1 VISFVSILLVYRGL
15 IAKEITMRKLTWVE
29 IALGVWLIGS
39 PLALGY
45 AASRPFAVAE
55 NLLPGIFLI
64 ATSGWMLAR
73 NAGRLRGDW
82 LQELCGLWLIVGSVA
97 LTVLHSPQAALNVL
111 IVGLLVIA
119 VDLLDMWTLTRQPNA
134 IV

>member
-1 VISFVSILLVYRGL
+1 M
-15 IAKEITMRKLTWVE
+15 KKLTWVE
-29 IALGVWLIGS
+29 VALGVWLIGS

-45 AASRPFAVAE
+45 AASRPLIVAE
-55 NLLPGIFLI
+55 NLLPGLFLI

-73 NAGRLRGDW
+73 NAGRLRADW
-82 LQELCGLWLIVGSVA
+82 LQELCGLWLIIGSVA
-97 LTVLHSPQAALNVL
+97 LLVFELPRAALNVL

-119 VDLLDMWTLTRQPNA
+119 VDLVDMWILTRQPNA